1 MSVRDAESL
10 YEISVRR
17 EREDESICRQSASQ
31 WDVASQSDSACVR
44 QFDSGA
50 TRSNEDRR
58 IDPEGF
64 LSPQVLV
71 RYAEYMNKHRVQ
83 PNGEIRESDNWQK
96 GIPVDSYMKSAWR
109 HFLHLW
115 LRHRNCV
122 VEDACACDNIEEDLC
137 ALMFNIQGYLFE
149 ILNQRKAR

>member
-1 MSVRDAESL
+1 MQLKVDTTTRLKSL
-10 YEISVRR
+10 HRR
-17 EREDESICRQSASQ
+17 VCEMGINGQ
-31 WDVASQSDSACVR
+31 WPVDGTNGTGVR

-115 LRHRNCV
+115 LRHRNCI
-122 VEDACACDNIEEDLC
+122 VEDAGACDNIEEDLC

-149 ILNQRKAR
+149 VLNQRKVR

>member
-1 MSVRDAESL
+1 MSVRIADSL
-10 YEISVRR
+10 YNSFVRL
-17 EREDESICRQSASQ
+17 EREEDSMNRQSASQ
-31 WDVASQSDSACVR
+31 LDVGSQRDSTCVR

-50 TRSNEDRR
+50 TRSNEDSR

-71 RYAEYMNKHRVQ
+71 RYSEYMNKHRVQ

-115 LRHRNCV
+115 LRHRDCV
-122 VEDACACDNIEEDLC
+122 VEDAGACDNIEEDLC

-149 ILNQRKAR
+149 ILNKRKAR